1 MVLTKTARSHGNAV
15 SEYWLLS
22 ETVKGTVLWSVLIAV
37 WKYLNV
43 LKPQFPVILLNVKIL
58 DYTNC
63 PREEESIKEHTVKKK
78 VLDGLKIAYSIP
90 PFTKI
95 QRQVEFLRAYG

>member
-1 MVLTKTARSHGNAV
+1 M
-15 SEYWLLS
+15 
-22 ETVKGTVLWSVLIAV
+22 
-37 WKYLNV
+37 
-43 LKPQFPVILLNVKIL
+43 ILLNVKIL

-95 QRQVEFLRAYG
+95 